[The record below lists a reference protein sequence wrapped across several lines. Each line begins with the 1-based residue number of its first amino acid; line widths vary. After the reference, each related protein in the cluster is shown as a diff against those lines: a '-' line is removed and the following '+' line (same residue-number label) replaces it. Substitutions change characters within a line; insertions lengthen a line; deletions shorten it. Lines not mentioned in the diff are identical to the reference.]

1 MDIVKYV
8 METLRRKEAQ
18 EKLPV
23 VKMEIDYE
31 LLTLH
36 DALQADDKVLIIKT
50 KERLQQLRL
59 QLLQAENE

>member
-1 MDIVKYV
+1 VDIVKYV

>member
-1 MDIVKYV
+1 MKYV

>member
-36 DALQADDKVLIIKT
+36 DALKVDDKVLIIKT

>member
-1 MDIVKYV
+1 VDIVKYV

-23 VKMEIDYE
+23 VKLEIDYE
-31 LLTLH
+31 LVTLH

-50 KERLQQLRL
+50 KERLEQLRL